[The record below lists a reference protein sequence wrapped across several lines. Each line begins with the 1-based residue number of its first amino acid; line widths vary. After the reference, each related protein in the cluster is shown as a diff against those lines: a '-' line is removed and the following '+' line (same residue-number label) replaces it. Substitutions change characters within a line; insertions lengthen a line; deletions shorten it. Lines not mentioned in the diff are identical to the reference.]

1 MPLTLE
7 ITGPQAAALGAA
19 SRKVFDAA
27 GGTIGRLADNTW
39 SLPDPYVSSRHATIR
54 YRDGVYFI
62 EDTST
67 NGVFINSQ
75 DNQLVKGQPYALKS
89 GDWIFIEPYEIRT
102 TITSDAPRPA
112 PPAPPPPSTAASPF
126 DDLFG
131 PSSTINQ
138 VPSAGPIGDPF
149 GDPFG
154 TSPPSVN
161 RPRTSPDLYPPI
173 DPLSSGEEVDP
184 LNLLGFEPKRT
195 PQANVPKAADL
206 ARGSILSEPY
216 QAPQIPSLPPSPP
229 PASHGG
235 LIPDDYNPLSS
246 DTGQIGMAPS
256 PPRPAPRPV
265 EPPRPMAHPVPPVT
279 EAPPAVTPVPPP
291 APPPIVEAK
300 PAPRPAAPPRPAAT
314 HAQGDLAAVLAGAG
328 LENVPVTP
336 ELADSFGRILNVVVG
351 GVMDIL
357 QARQRIK
364 SEFRLGMTTFKPADN
379 NPLKF
384 SANVDDALHNLL
396 VKRNAAYLG
405 PVEAFEDAFDDV
417 RNHQMAMLA
426 GVRVAFEAMLAEFDP
441 DRLQDEFDRQIKKGA
456 LLSAPAK
463 LRYWDLYRDKIHD
476 MVKDPE
482 TTFRELF
489 GEEFAKAYEEQ
500 LRRLKAQGRATKG

>member
-19 SRKVFDAA
+19 SRKVFDNT
-27 GGTIGRLADNTW
+27 GGTIGRLADNAW
-39 SLPDPYVSSRHATIR
+39 ALPDPYVSSRHATIR
-54 YRDGVYFI
+54 YRDGTYYI

-102 TITSDAPRPA
+102 TITSDAPKA
-112 PPAPPPPSTAASPF
+112 AASPF
-126 DDLFG
+126 DDLFPASNTI
-131 PSSTINQ
+131 PSAAPPPPSTIGSSNPNT
-138 VPSAGPIGDPF
+138 VNDPF
-149 GDPFG
+149 ADLFG
-154 TSPPSVN
+154 SPSPPPS
-161 RPRTSPDLYPPI
+161 RHQALPS
-173 DPLSSGEEVDP
+173 DPYAGLEPLPAGEEVDP
-184 LNLLGFEPKRT
+184 LNLLGFDAKRP
-195 PQANVPKAADL
+195 PQQNVPKAADL
-206 ARGSILSEPY
+206 ARGSILSDHY
-216 QAPQIPSLPPSPP
+216 QAPQVPLSPSPAP
-229 PASHGG
+229 PPGSHGS
-235 LIPDDYNPLSS
+235 LIPDDYNPLGS
-246 DTGQIGMAPS
+246 DTGQVPVAP
-256 PPRPAPRPV
+256 PPRPTPKPV
-265 EPPRPMAHPVPPVT
+265 EPPRPVAR
-279 EAPPAVTPVPPP
+279 P
-291 APPPIVEAK
+291 APPPQVTQAAPPPPPPAK
-300 PAPRPAAPPRPAAT
+300 PEVKPAAPRPAAVAGG
-314 HAQGDLAAVLAGAG
+314 GDLVSVLAGAG
-328 LENVPVTP
+328 LENVPVTT
-336 ELADSFGRILNVVVG
+336 ELADSFGRILRVVVS

-364 SEFRLGMTTFKPADN
+364 SEFRMGMTTFKPADN

-441 DRLQDEFDRQIKKGA
+441 DRLQDEFDRQLKKGS
-456 LLSAPAK
+456 LLSVPAK

-482 TTFRELF
+482 TSFRELF
-489 GEEFAKAYEEQ
+489 GDEFAKAYEEQ
-500 LRRLKAQGRATKG
+500 LRRLKAQGRADKG